1 MALYAV
7 ETIIFKI
14 YNIMKLQKVIALVA
28 FVCISTAVF
37 AQSDKELSAQYAK
50 EIAQK
55 QIDIKQV
62 KVDLKQAKFAEKQG
76 QNPGESS
83 YAVKMRLKQQQAELK
98 ELKKKKKT
106 IDTAIKTKEKA
117 EKAAEKASKAKEKAE
132 KAAKAA
138 SELR

>member
-28 FVCISTAVF
+28 FVCFST
-37 AQSDKELSAQYAK
+37 
-50 EIAQK
+50 
-55 QIDIKQV
+55 
-62 KVDLKQAKFAEKQG
+62 AEKQG

-106 IDTAIKTKEKA
+106 VDTAIKTK
-117 EKAAEKASKAKEKAE
+117 
-132 KAAKAA
+132 
-138 SELR
+138 

>member
-1 MALYAV
+1 
-7 ETIIFKI
+7 
-14 YNIMKLQKVIALVA
+14 MKFTKVIAFVALVC
-28 FVCISTAVF
+28 VSTAVS
-37 AQSDKELSAQYAK
+37 AQDYSRMSDKELSAQYAK
-50 EIAQK
+50 DIAQK

-83 YAVKMRLKQQQAELK
+83 YAVKMRLKQQQSELK

-106 IDTAIKTKEKA
+106 VDKAIKT
-117 EKAAEKASKAKEKAE
+117 KEKAE